1 MSTTA
6 KIVAIVLLLAI
17 GPVMYVAGR
26 GNSLSRALDKI
37 QVGDSVETV
46 VSKMGQPQQ
55 ATRTGLY
62 LHGDS
67 EYRYTSWPLPGLWI
81 VSFKDGKVL
90 EKAQR

>member
-1 MSTTA
+1 MRSKPRAAAALPFVLQFPHRMS
-6 KIVAIVLLLAI
+6 
-17 GPVMYVAGR
+17 
-26 GNSLSRALDKI
+26 SLSCSLRSPIRDT
-37 QVGDSVETV
+37 VETV

-55 ATRTGLY
+55 ETRTGLY

>member
-1 MSTTA
+1 MSNAA

-17 GPVMYVAGR
+17 GPVMYVTGR
-26 GNSLSRALDKI
+26 GNSLSRALDHI
-37 QVGDSVETV
+37 EVGDSVATV
-46 VSKMGQPQQ
+46 VSRMGQPQEEV
-55 ATRTGLY
+55 RTGLY

-67 EYRYTSWPLPGLWI
+67 EYRYKSWPLPGLWI

>member
-1 MSTTA
+1 MSNTA

-17 GPVMYVAGR
+17 GPSMYVFGR
-26 GNSLSRALDKI
+26 GNSLSRALDKV

-46 VSKMGQPQQ
+46 VSKMGAPQED
-55 ATRTGLY
+55 AHSGLI
-62 LHGDS
+62 LRGDS
-67 EYRYTSWPLPGLWI
+67 EYRYTSWPLPGMWI

>member
-1 MSTTA
+1 MSNTA
-6 KIVAIVLLLAI
+6 KIVAILVLLAI

-26 GNSLSRALDKI
+26 GNSLSRSLDQI
-37 QVGDSVETV
+37 HVGDSIETV
-46 VSKMGQPQQ
+46 VGKMGPPQEE
-55 ATRTGLY
+55 ARTGLY

-81 VSFKDGKVL
+81 VSFKDGRVL